1 MTPSTALIRPKSTPV
16 TGMNI
21 SGTGG
26 GGVAAGGSGGC
37 TTGAIILERLEDDL
51 DDEELLDRRLDRT
64 LLRGALE
71 DRTLLLDR
79 EDADDDIEDEKDEE
93 LEMEDELGALLGID
107 DAGTKAL
114 QSAMV
119 TVSVVTV
126 PPNASARPDH
136 MVFAPTVIPA
146 LAMTVP
152 TNVVLAASVV
162 ASVGVQNTLHADA
175 PLKETM
181 APAVDVSAPLVRK
194 MNVPFPSSVSGPP
207 IFIAPEPQY
216 TPAV

>member
-1 MTPSTALIRPKSTPV
+1 
-16 TGMNI
+16 
-21 SGTGG
+21 
-26 GGVAAGGSGGC
+26 
-37 TTGAIILERLEDDL
+37 
-51 DDEELLDRRLDRT
+51 
-64 LLRGALE
+64 
-71 DRTLLLDR
+71 
-79 EDADDDIEDEKDEE
+79 
-93 LEMEDELGALLGID
+93 
-107 DAGTKAL
+107 
-114 QSAMV
+114 
-119 TVSVVTV
+119 
-126 PPNASARPDH
+126 
-136 MVFAPTVIPA
+136 VIPA

-181 APAVDVSAPLVRK
+181 APAVDVSAPLVLK

>member
-1 MTPSTALIRPKSTPV
+1 
-16 TGMNI
+16 MNI
-21 SGTGG
+21 SGIGG
-26 GGVAAGGSGGC
+26 GGTAAGGSGGR
-37 TTGAIILERLEDDL
+37 TTGAITLEREEDDL
-51 DDEELLDRRLDRT
+51 EEELLDRRDEDRM
-64 LLRGALE
+64 LLRETLE
-71 DRTLLLDR
+71 EIALLLDR
-79 EDADDDIEDEKDEE
+79 EDEDDDIEDEKDEE
-93 LEMEDELGALLGID
+93 LEMADDPEELVAID

-136 MVFAPTVIPA
+136 MVFAPTVMPA
-146 LAMTVP
+146 SLMTVP
-152 TNVVLAASVV
+152 TNLVFAASVV
-162 ASVGVQNTLHADA
+162 AWVGVQNTLHADA

-181 APAVDVSAPLVRK
+181 APAVDVSAPLLLK

-207 IFIAPEPQY
+207 IFMAPELQY